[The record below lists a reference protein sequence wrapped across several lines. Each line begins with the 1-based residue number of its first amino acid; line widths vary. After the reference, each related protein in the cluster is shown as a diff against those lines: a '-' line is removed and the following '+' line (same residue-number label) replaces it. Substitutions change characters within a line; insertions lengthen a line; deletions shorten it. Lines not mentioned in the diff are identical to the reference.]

1 MDMVEE
7 LPSKEWLEVED
18 MDMEHID
25 MMEDRTMEVEVVERE
40 HKGVVLAR
48 HCIGEL
54 IGNGRSLQS
63 RGVHKVTPRL
73 HVWTPIVR
81 HCVEW
86 RREWKWDEI

>member
-63 RGVHKVTPRL
+63 RGCSQGHTTFACLDSNCSTLR
-73 HVWTPIVR
+73 R
-81 HCVEW
+81 VEK
-86 RREWKWDEI
+86 RVEMG